1 MAIRQEVDLEQKEGY
16 LSWIWSMYRLFISY
30 LGADIVDGIDNPIG
44 PFEPAVELLRFN
56 VPKIG
61 ACVHIYPGYN
71 RMQKPLH
78 RAYFGGTDVRTS
90 GSRMPVERGE
100 GHLIKVDESEFGDST
115 LLAR

>member
-1 MAIRQEVDLEQKEGY
+1 MAIRQEVDLEQKEEC
-16 LSWIWSMYRLFISY
+16 LSWIWSIYRLLISY

-78 RAYFGGTDVRTS
+78 RAYFGDTDVRTS

-100 GHLIKVDESEFGDST
+100 RHLIKVDESEFGDST
-115 LLAR
+115 LLAG